1 MSRPAPD
8 ALKNLAYLNRYFVR
22 YRWRLL
28 AGIAFVSLS
37 NYFRVLQPQVI
48 REALDLV
55 VEDLGLYRGVS
66 EFGGVREALVDSLGQ
81 TLLLFGGLV
90 LVLALLMGLFMYLM
104 RQTIIVVS
112 RLIEYD
118 LRRDLYDHYQRLS
131 RGFYR
136 RHKTGDLM
144 SRISEDVNNVRNYL
158 GPAVLYGVNLVSTFV
173 FAISAMLQVNVEL
186 TLWSL
191 APLPILSVSIY
202 YVSDLINRRSTAIQQ
217 QVAQLTSTAQEVYS
231 GIRVVKGYTQEA
243 SLARVFG
250 EQTEDY
256 RVKSMGLARVD
267 AAFFPIMIFL
277 IGASTIITVYVGGLQ
292 VMRGEITPG
301 NVAEFVIYINMLT
314 WPVTAIGW
322 IASIVQQAEASQRR
336 INEFLAEEPEI
347 RSPAS
352 PAAEGPLDGAIVFD
366 DVDFTYP
373 NGAHALRGVSFELAR
388 GQKLA
393 IIGKTGSGKSTVA
406 ELLLRNFDPDRG
418 RVLVDGVDL
427 RERDLAHLRHRI
439 GYVPQEVFLFSD
451 TVAENIAFGCATTP
465 GPAIVERYARHAAV
479 HDDIVD
485 LPEGYA
491 TMVGE
496 RGVTLSGGQKQ
507 RVSLARA
514 LIKQPDIVVLDDSL
528 SAVDTST
535 EAQILAYLN
544 TELADKTAVVITHR
558 IFALLN
564 FDKVIVLDDGRVV
577 EQGTHEE
584 LLAAGGYYAEQFE
597 RQRIES
603 AVGQ

>member
-1 MSRPAPD
+1 M
-8 ALKNLAYLNRYFVR
+8 KNLAYLNRYFVR
-22 YRWRLL
+22 YRWRVL

-55 VEDLGLYRGVS
+55 VENLGFYRS
-66 EFGGVREALVDSLGQ
+66 IADFPAAREALFASLGQ

-90 LVLALLMGLFMYLM
+90 VALALLMGLFMYFM

-118 LRRDLYDHYQRLS
+118 LRRDLYAHYQRLS
-131 RGFYR
+131 RSFYKR
-136 RHKTGDLM
+136 NQTGDLM
-144 SRISEDVNNVRNYL
+144 SRITEDVNKVRMYL

-173 FAISAMLQVNVEL
+173 FVIGAMLSVSVEL
-186 TLWSL
+186 TLYSL
-191 APLPILSVSIY
+191 APLPILSVTIY
-202 YVSDLINRRSTAIQQ
+202 YVSDLINRRSGVIAK
-217 QVAQLTSTAQEVYS
+217 QLAKLNSTAQEVYS
-231 GIRVVKGYTQEA
+231 GIRVVKSYTQED

-256 RVKSMGLARVD
+256 REKSMALARVD
-267 AAFFPIMIFL
+267 AAFFPAMIVL

-292 VMRGEITPG
+292 VMAGAISPG

-322 IASIVQQAEASQRR
+322 IASIVQQAEASQQR
-336 INEFLAEEPEI
+336 INEFLAEEPEVT
-347 RSPAS
+347 S
-352 PAAEGPLDGAIVFD
+352 AAAPSHARLRGEVEFRG
-366 DVDFTYP
+366 VDFTYP
-373 NGAHALRGVSFELAR
+373 NGGAHALRDVSFRLGA
-388 GQKLA
+388 GQKMA
-393 IIGKTGSGKSTVA
+393 VIGRTGSGKSTLA
-406 ELLLRNFDPDRG
+406 ELLIRSFDPDAG
-418 RVLVDGVDL
+418 AVLVDGVDL
-427 RERDLAHLRHRI
+427 RERDLANVRRRV

-451 TVAENIAFGCATTP
+451 TVAANIAFGCDAEPDQAT
-465 GPAIVERYARHAAV
+465 VERYAAYAAV
-479 HDDIVD
+479 HEDILE
-485 LPEGYA
+485 LPEGYR

-535 EAQILAYLN
+535 EQRILRYLN
-544 TELADKTAVVITHR
+544 GELADKTAIVITHR
-558 IFALLN
+558 IYALLS
-564 FDKVIVLDDGRVV
+564 FDKIIVLDEGRVA

-584 LLAAGGYYAEQFE
+584 LLAAGGYYAEQWE
-597 RQRIES
+597 RQREEL
-603 AVGQ
+603 AAGVEVK